1 MLAGNKVLED
11 QHTIQQEGIVDNDQ
25 FLICKKRRNMTSH
38 VRKSFSYSTKGP
50 DLQLIKK
57 CTEHL
62 GIELIL
68 LYYFFFLCNYVY
80 QISKYHF
87 KFFFF
92 LFFYQINISTFY
104 GEGLRHIEYKS

>member
-11 QHTIQQEGIVDNDQ
+11 QHTIQQEGIVDDDQ

-38 VRKSFSYSTKGP
+38 VRKSFSYSSKGP

-62 GIELIL
+62 GMLNNIVLI
-68 LYYFFFLCNYVY
+68 FFL
-80 QISKYHF
+80 
-87 KFFFF
+87 
-92 LFFYQINISTFY
+92 
-104 GEGLRHIEYKS
+104 YK

>member
-11 QHTIQQEGIVDNDQ
+11 QHTIQQEGIVDDDQ

-38 VRKSFSYSTKGP
+38 VRKSFSYSSKGP

-62 GIELIL
+62 GMLNNIVFN
-68 LYYFFFLCNYVY
+68 FFFYINKGISVIKYRLAKLVY
-80 QISKYHF
+80 FSV
-87 KFFFF
+87 
-92 LFFYQINISTFY
+92 NPTFSFSS
-104 GEGLRHIEYKS
+104 LTLPKLS